1 MTAPLASRTRRTAL
15 ATTLSAA
22 ALAATAL
29 LGAAPALAEAYPN
42 KPVKFIV
49 PFAPGS
55 ATDQLA
61 RAFGAKVSESIGQPV
76 VVENKPGAGTIIGTQ
91 QVAQAAPDGH
101 TLLLMANS
109 FVINAKLRGASL
121 PYPGLK
127 AFEPVAC
134 LTNSPQAIAVNSAT
148 PWRTFKEWMDAVKAK
163 PDTVSYSAFGPAT
176 AQHIAAEILVR
187 AAGLRM
193 TYVPFPGGAPAV
205 NAALAGHV
213 QTVLA
218 NVNEIQ
224 AHAESGKLRMLAVTT
239 PQRLAAL
246 PNVPTVSESGVPGY
260 EAAAWFGL
268 CVPAGTPKDVVARLS
283 RAAANAVSD
292 AEIGKRLVA
301 AGLQPYVMDPAR
313 FAAHINEQFAL
324 YSKVIDEAGIKA

>member
-1 MTAPLASRTRRTAL
+1 MISRRDLIATAAAV
-15 ATTLSAA
+15 ATTSVAG
-22 ALAATAL
+22 TAFAQTFPSRPL
-29 LGAAPALAEAYPN
+29 RI
-42 KPVKFIV
+42 VV
-49 PFAPGS
+49 PFPPGG
-55 ATDQLA
+55 TGDVQA
-61 RAFGAKVSESIGQPV
+61 RLIGEFMSRELGQPV